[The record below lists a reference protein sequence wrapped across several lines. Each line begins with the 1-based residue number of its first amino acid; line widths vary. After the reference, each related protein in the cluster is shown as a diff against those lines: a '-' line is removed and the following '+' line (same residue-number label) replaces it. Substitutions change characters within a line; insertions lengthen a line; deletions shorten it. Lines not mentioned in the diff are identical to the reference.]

1 MPQVP
6 VIDSATFI
14 TPLDEKTG
22 EDLGGG
28 WSRMNPTPDIG
39 WKQRLTNF
47 DRAFALLADAMAN
60 GPAALNQ
67 LKKEGVIQRF
77 GQGQDDQNE
86 NRLKRKS
93 SDRIHLVATAG
104 LCRICILG
112 LRICRFYIITPL
124 RGGGCAQIRLWI

>member
-77 GQGQDDQNE
+77 E
-86 NRLKRKS
+86 YCFELAWKPR
-93 SDRIHLVATAG
+93 RITWRPMALS
-104 LCRICILG
+104 L
-112 LRICRFYIITPL
+112 PS
-124 RGGGCAQIRLWI
+124 